1 MLNVVLP
8 LGAKRE
14 LQLQVIEKPLPC
26 RWQLSPLT
34 VQHVRQVS
42 STHAQ
47 LARESSLGHLPASEF
62 CAQLSSDFVGHG
74 DHVDTVKAL
83 GYACKQI
90 ACDRKRSRKHT
101 YAQLQCRAL
110 EDWRAMNPRD
120 IRVRKE
126 TIGWHRFITYE
137 TGVLPTEV
145 YFEGPRGGSR
155 DDSTLVIEVKQSS
168 LEAEPMRYPPRM
180 SEDDTSTREERARA
194 RFPEWR
200 DTAIS
205 EDEFAAMLDEFVF
218 VPFRLVVA
226 PE

>member
-1 MLNVVLP
+1 MVP
-8 LGAKRE
+8 LRANRE
-14 LQLQVIEKPLPC
+14 FHLQVIEKHLPR
-26 RWQLSPLT
+26 RWQLPPLT

-42 STHAQ
+42 AAHAQ

-62 CAQLSSDFVGHG
+62 CAQLSSNFVGHSE
-74 DHVDTVKAL
+74 HVDTAKEL

-90 ACDRKRSRKHT
+90 ACVRKHAVNT
-101 YAQLQCRAL
+101 RDAQHQCCAL
-110 EDWRAMNPRD
+110 EDWRTMDPRD

-168 LEAEPMRYPPRM
+168 LEAESMRYPPRM
-180 SEDDTSTREERARA
+180 SEDDTSTKEERARA